1 MLILIKIMKQ
11 IILPLRVLLLVAI
24 ANSKILTND
33 QFTNRRNNRRI
44 LNKSVEKL
52 QDLLQS
58 DKRLRLAVFEA

>member
-1 MLILIKIMKQ
+1 MKQ

>member
-1 MLILIKIMKQ
+1 MKQ

-33 QFTNRRNNRRI
+33 QFTNRTNNRRI

-58 DKRLRLAVFEA
+58 DKRLRLAVFEG